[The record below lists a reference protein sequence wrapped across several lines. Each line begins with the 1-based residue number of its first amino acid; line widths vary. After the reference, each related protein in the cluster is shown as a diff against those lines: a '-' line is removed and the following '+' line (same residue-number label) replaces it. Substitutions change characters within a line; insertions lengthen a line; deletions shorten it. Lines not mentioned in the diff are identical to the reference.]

1 MQPYCS
7 ISQMWRKQHPPT
19 LDRKFRQEKKK
30 SLKCKKQKIKLQE
43 NSGRQRKRDPSPQLD
58 RLGVDVVYTV
68 FSRSLSVGKASR
80 AINDPAA
87 SLLICDWVASF
98 LSVLE
103 DTSESCQSLIW
114 IDEHRLSWNMPRYR
128 INFKTGSHYFLSASV
143 ISFVF
148 VNITLLKSVSV

>member
-1 MQPYCS
+1 MLNITNVTQTAS
-7 ISQMWRKQHPPT
+7 SNI
-19 LDRKFRQEKKK
+19 RQEIQTRKKKK

-87 SLLICDWVASF
+87 SEI
-98 LSVLE
+98 
-103 DTSESCQSLIW
+103 SL
-114 IDEHRLSWNMPRYR
+114 
-128 INFKTGSHYFLSASV
+128 F
-143 ISFVF
+143 
-148 VNITLLKSVSV
+148 

>member
-1 MQPYCS
+1 MLNITNVTQTAS
-7 ISQMWRKQHPPT
+7 SNI
-19 LDRKFRQEKKK
+19 RQEIQTRKKK

-87 SLLICDWVASF
+87 SEI
-98 LSVLE
+98 
-103 DTSESCQSLIW
+103 SL
-114 IDEHRLSWNMPRYR
+114 
-128 INFKTGSHYFLSASV
+128 F
-143 ISFVF
+143 
-148 VNITLLKSVSV
+148 